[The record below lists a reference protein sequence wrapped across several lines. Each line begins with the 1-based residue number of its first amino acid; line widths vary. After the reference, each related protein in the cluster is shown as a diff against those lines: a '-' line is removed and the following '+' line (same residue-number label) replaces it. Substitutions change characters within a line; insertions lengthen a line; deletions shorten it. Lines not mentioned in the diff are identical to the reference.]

1 MHKHDHAHKNH
12 LDPKLKKRAVHRA
25 KIIEGQIR
33 GLTKGIESEEYCTN
47 LLIQSLA
54 AINSLK
60 SLNALILE
68 NHLRTHV
75 KHQMADPKQE
85 EKAINELLTVY
96 KLSEK

>member
-1 MHKHDHAHKNH
+1 MKHNH
-12 LDPKLKKRAVHRA
+12 LDQRLKKRAVHRA
-25 KIIEGQIR
+25 KIIEGQVR

-54 AINSLK
+54 VINSLK
-60 SLNALILE
+60 SLNGLILE

-75 KHQMADPKQE
+75 KHQLVDQKQE
-85 EKAINELLTVY
+85 SKAIRELLEVY